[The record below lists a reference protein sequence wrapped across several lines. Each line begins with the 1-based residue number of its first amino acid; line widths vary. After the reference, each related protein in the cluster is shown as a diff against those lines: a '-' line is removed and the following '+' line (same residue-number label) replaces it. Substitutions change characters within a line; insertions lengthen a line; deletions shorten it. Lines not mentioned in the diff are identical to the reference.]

1 MKLRTLF
8 VILVLAIGYNFAV
21 AKINAGAFMND
32 AAKTI
37 ITSKSIE
44 ASFKI
49 ESNGQTAIIGDIA
62 VKGEK
67 FAITTTA
74 NSTIFNGKTQWTISS
89 DDKEISVFEPTADEI
104 AQINPFSII
113 RSYEKNYNIKLISS
127 DNTAVEIQLIP
138 KKKDTSIK
146 KIVITFGAKTKLPQR
161 MMLTLDDNK
170 VLSIGIFDVRTDADI
185 KSSRFEFIDKN
196 YPGYEIIDLR

>member
-8 VILVLAIGYNFAV
+8 AIFVLAVGYNFAG
-21 AKINAGAFMND
+21 AKITAGAFMNE

-49 ESNGQTAIIGDIA
+49 ESNGQTTIIGDIA

-104 AQINPFSII
+104 AQINPFSVIG
-113 RSYEKNYNIKLISS
+113 SYEKNYNVKLISS
-127 DNTAVEIQLIP
+127 DNSVAKIQLTP
-138 KKKDTSIK
+138 KKKETSIK
-146 KIVITFGAKTKLPQR
+146 KIVITFVTKTKLPQR
-161 MMLTLDDNK
+161 MILTLDDNK
-170 VLSIGIFDVRTDADI
+170 VLSIGIFDVRTNADI
-185 KSSRFEFIDKN
+185 QSSCFEVIDKN

>member
-21 AKINAGAFMND
+21 AKINAGAFMNE

-49 ESNGQTAIIGDIA
+49 ESNGQTTIIGDIA

-104 AQINPFSII
+104 AQINPFSVIG
-113 RSYEKNYNIKLISS
+113 SYEKNYNVKLISS
-127 DNTAVEIQLIP
+127 DNSVVKIQLTP
-138 KKKDTSIK
+138 KKKETSIK
-146 KIVITFGAKTKLPQR
+146 KIVITFGTKTKLPQR
-161 MMLTLDDNK
+161 MILTLDDNK
-170 VLSIGIFDVRTDADI
+170 VLSIGIFDVRTNADI
-185 KSSRFEFIDKN
+185 QSSCFEVIDKN

>member
-8 VILVLAIGYNFAV
+8 AILVLAIGYNFAG
-21 AKINAGAFMND
+21 AKINASAFMND

-37 ITSKSIE
+37 TTSKSVE

-49 ESNGQTAIIGDIA
+49 ECNGQTTIIGDIA

-67 FAITTTA
+67 FAINTTA

-104 AQINPFSII
+104 AQINPFSVI
-113 RSYEKNYNIKLISS
+113 RSYKKDYNVKLISS
-127 DNTAVEIQLIP
+127 DNFSVKIQLTP
-138 KKKDTSIK
+138 KKKETSIK
-146 KIVITFGAKTKLPQR
+146 KIVITFVTKTKLPQQ

-185 KSSRFEFIDKN
+185 RSSCFEVIDKN